1 MSLEILPEVRIVEAV
16 ADSISEE
23 QKSVTS
29 LPNSLKK
36 KKTNEYV
43 HSQIIM
49 DSSSSFFSSR
59 DSVSN
64 SSSKSSSA
72 SASQIEEKFSNGSD
86 SD

>member
-16 ADSISEE
+16 ADSISEG
-23 QKSVTS
+23 QKSVTN

-36 KKTNEYV
+36 KKTNECV
-43 HSQIIM
+43 NSQIIM

-59 DSVSN
+59 ESVSN
-64 SSSKSSSA
+64 SSSKSSSV
-72 SASQIEEKFSNGSD
+72 SASYIEEKISDGSD